1 MKIKIQKLF
10 YFHSFPTL
18 SVQPNKGKE
27 KKKIVGMP
35 CETPMC
41 HHQFFGA
48 LPCAGTEPPQT
59 PEVEKESIAK
69 VFDRVP

>member
-10 YFHSFPTL
+10 YFHYFPTL
-18 SVQPNKGKE
+18 SEQPNKV
-27 KKKIVGMP
+27 KKKKKKKGVSIP

-41 HHQFFGA
+41 HHPFFGA
-48 LPCAGTEPPQT
+48 LPCAGMEPPQT

-69 VFDRVP
+69 VF

>member
-10 YFHSFPTL
+10 FHSFPTL
-18 SVQPNKGKE
+18 YEQPNISQE
-27 KKKIVGMP
+27 KKKKKKVSMP
-35 CETPMC
+35 YETPTC

-69 VFDRVP
+69 VF

>member
-10 YFHSFPTL
+10 YFLYFPTL
-18 SVQPNKGKE
+18 SEQQNKAKE
-27 KKKIVGMP
+27 KKKEVGVP

-41 HHQFFGA
+41 RHQFFGA
-48 LPCAGTEPPQT
+48 LPCAGMEPPQT
-59 PEVEKESIAK
+59 PEIEKESISK